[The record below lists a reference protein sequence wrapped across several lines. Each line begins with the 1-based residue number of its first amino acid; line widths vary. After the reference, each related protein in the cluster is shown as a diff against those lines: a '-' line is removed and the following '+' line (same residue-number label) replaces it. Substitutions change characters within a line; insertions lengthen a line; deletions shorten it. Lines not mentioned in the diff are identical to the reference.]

1 MKIAVLSAHRG
12 DAALA
17 CGLGVDAWLNAGHH
31 VEVIACFTRSEF
43 APFSDANSLHANDRM
58 SFVTATRKR
67 EDEAWV
73 KRYPPAPGRGRLTL
87 TDLNLKD
94 APLRLHIGQD
104 EVFGLE
110 VNAAEKSS
118 YRIQKALERSSAD
131 ALVLPLAIDGH
142 IDRLT
147 ARTAALAGREALP
160 VAFYEDQPQASAMGG
175 EELVARAVASLGA
188 LPLASAFAGQPLDED
203 GVEAAVTR
211 KRRLAWCYDSQI
223 DEATTERIAASCRL
237 HGGREQLWVNAV
249 WAASEL
255 AITS

>member
-1 MKIAVLSAHRG
+1 
-12 DAALA
+12 
-17 CGLGVDAWLNAGHH
+17 
-31 VEVIACFTRSEF
+31 
-43 APFSDANSLHANDRM
+43 M

-67 EDEAWV
+67 EDEAWL

-110 VNAAEKSS
+110 VNPAEKSS
-118 YRIQKALERSSAD
+118 YRIQKALERSNAD
-131 ALVLPLAIDGH
+131 ALVLPLAIDAH

-160 VAFYEDQPQASAMGG
+160 VAFYEDQPQASATGG
-175 EELVARAVASLGA
+175 DALVAQAIASLSS
-188 LPLASAFAGQPLDED
+188 LQLTPAFASQPLDD
-203 GVEAAVTR
+203 DAIEAAVTR

-223 DEATTERIAASCRL
+223 DEATTERIASSCRATA
-237 HGGREQLWVNAV
+237 GREQLWANAAWV
-249 WAASEL
+249 ASEL
-255 AITS
+255 ALSPALVSS

>member
-1 MKIAVLSAHRG
+1 MKIAILSAHRG

-17 CGLGVDAWLNAGHH
+17 CGLAVDAWLSAGHH

-67 EDEAWV
+67 EDEAWL

-94 APLRLHIGQD
+94 APVRLHIGQD

-118 YRIQKALERSSAD
+118 YRIQKALERSNAG
-131 ALVLPLAIDGH
+131 ALVLPLAIDTH

-160 VAFYEDQPQASAMGG
+160 IAFYEDQPQASATDGV
-175 EELVARAVASLGA
+175 LVAQAVASLSA
-188 LPLASAFAGQPLDED
+188 LSLTPAFASQSLDD
-203 GVEAAVTR
+203 DAIEAAVTR
-211 KRRLAWCYDSQI
+211 KRRLAWCYDSYL
-223 DEATTERIAASCRL
+223 DEATTERIAASCRT
-237 HGGREQLWVNAV
+237 HAGREQLWANAA
-249 WAASEL
+249 WISSEL
-255 AITS
+255 ASTS